1 MKHTLLL
8 IAVFYLVGCKNS
20 SEKNTNNQDTVALEQ
35 AQNLWG
41 VNDSTSAVKNQKLTY
56 EEAYDQAL
64 KLWQVP
70 FEEKYIDTRFG
81 KAHLLV
87 SGPKDAEPLVLL
99 HGLNASS
106 TMWYPNIK
114 QLSEYYRIYAID
126 FFMEPGRSVCQS
138 EVENTEQIIDW
149 YYEIFDALKL
159 EKFSVLGASRG
170 GWLGLNIALRD
181 KKRVDK
187 LVLLSPAQTF
197 TWIKP
202 GTDILYNIAYSMF
215 PKRKHLRSVLETM
228 TVDID
233 KISQAYI
240 NQYYLATKQA
250 SVDKCFLEM
259 TPFTDKQLKS
269 LNLPV
274 LLMIGDADIINDDES
289 LKKAKKL
296 LPNVQTQ
303 KIKNAGHFLSVDQPE
318 IVNKEIIDFLKQKK
332 PLLRLK

>member
-1 MKHTLLL
+1 M
-8 IAVFYLVGCKNS
+8 IGCKNS
-20 SEKNTNNQDTVALEQ
+20 SEKKTNNEDTVALEQ

-41 VNDSTSAVKNQKLTY
+41 VNDSTSEVKNQNLTY

-70 FEEKYIDTRFG
+70 FEERYIDTRFG

-87 SGPKDAEPLVLL
+87 SGPADAEPLVLL

-181 KKRVDK
+181 KKRVNK

-274 LLMIGDADIINDDES
+274 LLMIGDTDIINDDES

-332 PLLRLK
+332 PLLRIKR

>member
-1 MKHTLLL
+1 M
-8 IAVFYLVGCKNS
+8 IGCKNS
-20 SEKNTNNQDTVALEQ
+20 SEKKTNNEDTVALEQ

-41 VNDSTSAVKNQKLTY
+41 VNDSTSEVKNQKLTY

-70 FEEKYIDTRFG
+70 FEERYIDTRFG

-87 SGPKDAEPLVLL
+87 SGPENAEPLVLL

-181 KKRVDK
+181 KKRVNK

-274 LLMIGDADIINDDES
+274 LLMIGDTDIINDDES

-332 PLLRLK
+332 PLLRIKR

>member
-8 IAVFYLVGCKNS
+8 ITVFYLFGCKNS
-20 SEKNTNNQDTVALEQ
+20 SENKTNNKDTVALEQ
-35 AQNLWG
+35 PQNQWG
-41 VNDSTSAVKNQKLTY
+41 VNDSTSIVKNQTLTY
-56 EEAYDQAL
+56 EEAYNQAL

-70 FEEKYIDTRFG
+70 FEEKYINTHFG
-81 KAHLLV
+81 KAHVIV
-87 SGPKDAEPLVLL
+87 SGPENAEPLILL

-126 FFMEPGRSVCQS
+126 FFMEPGKSVCQR
-138 EVENTEQIIDW
+138 EVENTTQIIDW
-149 YYEIFDALKL
+149 YYEIFDQLHLK
-159 EKFSVLGASRG
+159 KFSLLGASRG
-170 GWLGLNIALRD
+170 GWLGMNIALRD

-187 LVLLSPAQTF
+187 IVLLSPAQTF

-202 GTDILYNIAYSMF
+202 GSDIMYNIAYSIF

-240 NQYYLATKQA
+240 NQYYLATKKA
-250 SVDKCFLEM
+250 TLDNCFMQM

-269 LNLPV
+269 LTMPV
-274 LLMIGDADIINDDES
+274 LLMVGDADIINDAES
-289 LKKAKKL
+289 LKRAKKL
-296 LPNVQTQ
+296 LPNLTTL

-332 PLLRLK
+332 SLFKLK